1 MGLKIAQMKPTHP
14 PISVLLIDDHPV
26 VRSGYRRLLT
36 RADDVDV
43 VGEAD
48 DGERGYQMFQQ
59 LLPDVTV
66 LDLSLPGMS
75 GLEVLRRIHMRE
87 PDAGV
92 LIFSI
97 HESEMIMARAI
108 SLGARGYLTKRSA
121 SALMLEACRRV
132 ALGETY
138 IDPKFSSESG
148 KKAELVAD
156 PTQDLTQREFQVFL
170 ALAEGLSVPV
180 IAGRL
185 GISPKTVGVH
195 YTSVMKK
202 LNLSNT
208 AQLARLAIR
217 LGLTEA

>member
-1 MGLKIAQMKPTHP
+1 M
-14 PISVLLIDDHPV
+14 
-26 VRSGYRRLLT
+26 
-36 RADDVDV
+36 

-48 DGERGYQMFQQ
+48 DGERGYRMFQQ

-97 HESEMIMARAI
+97 HESDMIMARAV

-121 SALMLEACRRV
+121 SALMLEACRKV
-132 ALGETY
+132 AAGETY
-138 IDPKFSSESG
+138 IDPKFSPRDGAPPSEPP
-148 KKAELVAD
+148 KPD
-156 PTQDLTQREFQVFL
+156 PTEDLTQREFQVFL
-170 ALAEGLSVPV
+170 ALSEGLSVPV
-180 IAGRL
+180 IAERL